1 MNSLISEDT
10 RKTFTINLPSR
21 SQDEHESN
29 LLDPFC
35 ISMKP
40 SLIKIGNNF
49 DSNLSCRV
57 TVSPTCLS
65 ANHDM
70 QQNLSVRCLMKCLN

>member
-21 SQDEHESN
+21 SQDERESN

-57 TVSPTCLS
+57 TVGPTCLS
-65 ANHDM
+65 VNHDM

>member
-10 RKTFTINLPSR
+10 RKTFTINLPSH
-21 SQDEHESN
+21 SQDERESN

-35 ISMKP
+35 ISTKP

-57 TVSPTCLS
+57 TVSPACLS

>member
-21 SQDEHESN
+21 SQDERESN

-65 ANHDM
+65 VNHDM